1 VGHDG
6 LQAAEAAALLEQ
18 EILQLVAQ
26 EETVEVLLETIDLLL
41 LLMLE
46 EQLIQEAVLAEVIK
60 QVLEVLNMQVA
71 QEDQEL

>member
-46 EQLIQEAVLAEVIK
+46 EQLIQEAVVAEVIK
-60 QVLEVLNMQVA
+60 QVVQVLNTQEVQAA
-71 QEDQEL
+71 QEL